1 MPSKD
6 CKRKKTVRN
15 RSSKKDTSKK
25 FPPKKALIA
34 SALSGKFPEEE
45 PVWSWLPVWARWT

>member
-6 CKRKKTVRN
+6 CKRKKILRN
-15 RSSKKDTSKK
+15 RSSRKATSKK

-34 SALSGKFPEEE
+34 FALSGKFPAEES
-45 PVWSWLPVWARWT
+45 VWSWLPEWARFT